1 MASVINRSGGGSLG
15 TMSNWSPRRLSWPEE
30 GRQREA
36 IVNRANDIAAN
47 NAHGASLVDSI
58 SINTVG
64 SGLWP
69 QSKPNYKRLGI
80 TEEQAQE
87 VAEQMEWEFEQ
98 FCKTADASAPSASTA
113 TSNFYGMQF
122 QNVYSMLVNGE
133 FINLPLMIN
142 SPDRR
147 YSLALQSID
156 PIRLRTPM
164 ALIGEKGV
172 RDGIRLG
179 NFGQPTGYFIADPE
193 DGRFTTSL
201 DLRYFREISPL
212 SGHRANIFHR
222 YYKKLPEQVRGVST
236 FAPSM
241 KLFRDMNDYLD
252 FELVGAIMAASFPVW
267 IEKQQGFDANTM
279 AANPY
284 NQDPLDLTRYQEIP
298 AGQIMYGNTGEKPHV
313 MGHNRPGGSFQVF
326 VETMLRAIGASTGM
340 PYEVIAK
347 DFSKTNY
354 SSARAALEEAW
365 RVFGL
370 YQDWMISY
378 FCQVVW
384 EMVFEEAFLRGYV
397 KLPKGSPDFYTAK
410 AEWTAATWIVP
421 EKTQLDPVKE
431 MTASIMGLN
440 SNIFTAADIAGKRG
454 KDWEAQYE
462 QRSREN
468 RKADELDLPRTVDAL
483 KPKVDK
489 TSPDQPT
496 DDNTDEAVPGQK
508 QNGAFV
514 DEVIAAAIVDTF
526 KDSEKNV

>member
-1 MASVINRSGGGSLG
+1 MGGSFGKIGRSYSAPQASVINRTGGGSLG

-30 GRQREA
+30 GRQREQ

-58 SINTVG
+58 TINTIG

-69 QSKPNYKRLGI
+69 QSKPNWKRLGI
-80 TEEQAQE
+80 SEEQACE
-87 VAEQMEWEFEQ
+87 VAEQMEYEFEQ
-98 FCKTADASAPSASTA
+98 FCKTADASAPSAATA

-122 QNVYSMLVNGE
+122 QNVYSMLINGE
-133 FINLPLMIN
+133 FINIPLMIN
-142 SPDRR
+142 DSSRR

-156 PIRLRTPM
+156 PVRLRTPI
-164 ALIGEKGV
+164 AKIGEKNV
-172 RDGIRLG
+172 RDGIRIG
-179 NFGQPTGYFIADPE
+179 KYGQPASYFIADPE

-201 DLRYFREISPL
+201 DLRFFKEITPT
-212 SGHRANIFHR
+212 SGHRPNIFHR
-222 YYKKLPEQVRGVST
+222 FHKKLPEQMRGVSI

-267 IEKQQGFDANTM
+267 IEKQQGFDANTLVV
-279 AANPY
+279 NPY
-284 NQDPLDLTRYQEIP
+284 SQDPADLTKYQEIP
-298 AGQIMYGNTGEKPHV
+298 AGQILYGNAGEKPHV
-313 MGHNRPGGSFQVF
+313 MGHQRPGNSFQVF
-326 VETMLRAIGASTGM
+326 VETMLRAIGASSGM

-365 RVFGL
+365 RVFNL
-370 YQDWMISY
+370 YQDWMVSY

-384 EMVFEEAFLRGYV
+384 EMVFEEAFLRGYI
-397 KLPKGSPDFYTAK
+397 KLPKGSPDFYTEK
-410 AEWTAATWIVP
+410 AAWTAASWIVP

-431 MTASIMGLN
+431 MTAAIMGIN
-440 SNIFTAADIAGKRG
+440 SNILTVADIAGKRG

-468 RKADELDLPRTVDAL
+468 RKADKLDLPRTTDAL
-483 KPKVDK
+483 KPVVNRSAPDTPIDK
-489 TSPDQPT
+489 EDQNKE
-496 DDNTDEAVPGQK
+496 DNDNKEM
-508 QNGAFV
+508 
-514 DEVIAAAIVDTF
+514 D
-526 KDSEKNV
+526 

>member
-1 MASVINRSGGGSLG
+1 
-15 TMSNWSPRRLSWPEE
+15 MSNWTPRRVSWPEE

-58 SINTVG
+58 TINTVG

-69 QSKPNYKRLGI
+69 QSKPNFKRLGI

-87 VAEQMEWEFEQ
+87 VAQQMEWEFEQ
-98 FCKTADASAPSASTA
+98 FCKTADASSPSAATA

-133 FINLPLMIN
+133 FINLPLMIDDP
-142 SPDRR
+142 SRR
-147 YSLALQSID
+147 YSLALQSVD

-164 ALIGEKGV
+164 ALIGESGV
-172 RDGIRLG
+172 RDGVRLG
-179 NFGQPTGYFIADPE
+179 AYGAPSGYFIADPE

-201 DLRYFREISPL
+201 DLRYFREIAPT
-212 SGHRANIFHR
+212 SGHRPNIFHR
-222 YYKKLPEQVRGVST
+222 FHKKLPEQVRGVSIY
-236 FAPSM
+236 APSM

-267 IEKQQGFDANTM
+267 IEKQQGFDANTLT
-279 AANPY
+279 NPY
-284 NQDPLDLTRYQEIP
+284 NQDPDDLTKYQEIP
-298 AGQIMYGNTGEKPHV
+298 AGQIMYGNAGEKPHV

-370 YQDWMISY
+370 YQDWMVSY

-384 EMVFEEAFLRGYV
+384 EMVFEEAFLRGYI
-397 KLPKGSPDFYTAK
+397 KLPKGAPDFYAAK

-431 MTASIMGLN
+431 MTAAIMGAN
-440 SNIFTAADIAGKRG
+440 ANVVTAADIAGKRG
-454 KDWEAQYE
+454 KDWEAQYR
-462 QRSREN
+462 QRSREI
-468 RKADELDLPRTVDAL
+468 KLADELGLPSSADAL

-489 TSPDQPT
+489 AAPE
-496 DDNTDEAVPGQK
+496 DNTDDSVPK
-508 QNGAFV
+508 Q
-514 DEVIAAAIVDTF
+514 
-526 KDSEKNV
+526 